1 MCPIASE
8 LASWLRW
15 ALALPRIIWLQSSPL
30 DWGGLRCCHVSYG
43 SGSWLSA
50 EVDFGAATFPGA
62 PCGLRVSSI
71 KKRVVDMH
79 VQLGTHVPN
88 ARVHVSKAPHV
99 RAVTHL
105 QDMRAGGVVNTCKAC
120 VYASTVRLQC
130 DVGTIDHS
138 SDTATVPSDS
148 TAWRHTADWVQHGRR
163 QDQTCPCRWRHPSL
177 LLAISV
183 LLHRILFAPEP
194 SVGSWVSL

>member
-1 MCPIASE
+1 VSYSFGARLLAEVGSGTATYHMAPE
-8 LASWLRW
+8 LTSRLRW
-15 ALALPRIIWLQSSPL
+15 APVLPRVLWLWIL
-30 DWGGLRCCHVSYG
+30 
-43 SGSWLSA
+43 LSA
-50 EVDFGAATFPGA
+50 EVGFGAATFPGA

-71 KKRVVDMH
+71 KKRLVDMH

-105 QDMRAGGVVNTCKAC
+105 QDMWAGGVVNTCKAC

-148 TAWRHTADWVQHGRR
+148 TARRHTADRVQHGRR
-163 QDQTCPCRWRHPSL
+163 QDQTCPCR
-177 LLAISV
+177 
-183 LLHRILFAPEP
+183 
-194 SVGSWVSL
+194 